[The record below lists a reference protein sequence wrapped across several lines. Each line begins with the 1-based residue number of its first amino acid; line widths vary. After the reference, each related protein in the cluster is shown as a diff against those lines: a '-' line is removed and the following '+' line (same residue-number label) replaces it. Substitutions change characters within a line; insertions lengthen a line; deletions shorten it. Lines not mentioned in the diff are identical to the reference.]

1 MSRTGASPPLSNIDV
16 QTMVLNSD
24 APCFVKTI
32 TRAMTERNDRL
43 VIPIEFINKHGNML
57 HSVISLTGPNGC
69 PLRVMLKVRTCAGR
83 DGRLN
88 VSVFM
93 AHGWKYFV
101 TENCL
106 QMGDRIIFQ
115 LVARSR
121 FRVLLCAQPHEEAVF
136 GNLISSSKDHE
147 SQLDSPSVI
156 SEAPPLPE
164 VTSNQTSSLSP
175 SRINLNAVENCL
187 NAEPMQWTYSERAK
201 IKSVEGIN
209 PLLLSKDICHNS
221 LGLNSAINLN
231 SRYPQFTK
239 KLTGINVPQK
249 GAGDDL
255 RLELPSHFV
264 RAHGDRFQASVF
276 LLGPGSNFVVVKL
289 SVRVNGNGNRVQFR
303 GGWKEFSIAHGLKVG
318 DVLLFSL
325 IGLSKFV
332 VKVFSLTPQ

>member
-1 MSRTGASPPLSNIDV
+1 
-16 QTMVLNSD
+16 
-24 APCFVKTI
+24 
-32 TRAMTERNDRL
+32 
-43 VIPIEFINKHGNML
+43 
-57 HSVISLTGPNGC
+57 
-69 PLRVMLKVRTCAGR
+69 
-83 DGRLN
+83 
-88 VSVFM
+88 
-93 AHGWKYFV
+93 
-101 TENCL
+101 
-106 QMGDRIIFQ
+106 MGDRIIFQ

-255 RLELPSHFV
+255 RLV
-264 RAHGDRFQASVF
+264 R
-276 LLGPGSNFVVVKL
+276 
-289 SVRVNGNGNRVQFR
+289 
-303 GGWKEFSIAHGLKVG
+303 
-318 DVLLFSL
+318 L
-325 IGLSKFV
+325 IRYLCWR
-332 VKVFSLTPQ
+332 

>member
-43 VIPIEFINKHGNML
+43 VRSRNRLCIACTFLSSILWTLSCLCTCSDRLTSACQCCMKVIPIEFINKHGNML

-255 RLELPSHFV
+255 RLV
-264 RAHGDRFQASVF
+264 RLIRYLCWRWDPICNLQAGRMSYSSWF
-276 LLGPGSNFVVVKL
+276 
-289 SVRVNGNGNRVQFR
+289 
-303 GGWKEFSIAHGLKVG
+303 
-318 DVLLFSL
+318 
-325 IGLSKFV
+325 
-332 VKVFSLTPQ
+332 